1 MATLEE
7 LNVQYL
13 GMQEG
18 YGSIPAHP
26 LYLDLVTGST
36 FGVLPN
42 QSIREEAE
50 ECRKRFRRE
59 Q

>member
-1 MATLEE
+1 MPTLEE

-18 YGSIPAHP
+18 FGSIPAHA

-36 FGVLPN
+36 FGVIN
-42 QSIREEAE
+42 QTVAEAAGH
-50 ECRKRFRRE
+50 KP
-59 Q
+59 